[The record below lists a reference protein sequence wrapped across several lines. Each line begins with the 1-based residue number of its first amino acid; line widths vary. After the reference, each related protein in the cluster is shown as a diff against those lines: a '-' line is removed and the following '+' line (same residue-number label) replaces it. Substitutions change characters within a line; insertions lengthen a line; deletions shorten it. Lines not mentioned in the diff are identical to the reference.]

1 MSDNE
6 NIEFKFSY
14 LALKL
19 LGKNLYSNAWAALSE
34 LVANSLDANA
44 KDIYLYI
51 DMRDKR
57 NSTIEVFDNGDG
69 MSYAELRNNYVHIG
83 RNRRLDQENSEN
95 VMGRKGIGKLAALYL
110 SRHYY
115 VSTKTEGAKK
125 ITYEMDFSKEKED
138 SNDEHP
144 EMNKVDF
151 HNFDNSNFNDFSSGT
166 MIRMEDVDL
175 KGYADVS
182 IKSLNNV
189 LSDFFAID
197 SMNEKNIYLKI
208 VTSDS
213 TNEVSFEKIKKVT
226 PFNNM
231 VQILCFDDET
241 YKRLK
246 QEHGNNYYSI
256 GYKKFK
262 EHTYTG
268 NTEVIREKL
277 EKKAYFV
284 PPKIDNE
291 NSETKYG
298 EIKGWIGIHSS
309 IEKETAKANDP
320 NFEKNK
326 LYNPMKLRVYVR
338 NKLAI
343 DNFLPVINNTQVFV
357 NFIEGEISYDVL
369 DDNDFPDIA
378 TTSRQNMDE
387 NDRRVIDLAEEMRSK
402 ITQLIR
408 KRQKLSKIIADN
420 EADLTQKSNTA
431 AKAALAETIDKTV
444 QKVTKESEQNNE
456 ALSTKA
462 DVLRYAEEIK
472 SSVLKNVQGETI
484 KNNYKIFFSH
494 SRKNKEIIDF
504 FHRILKS
511 IGVKEEEMFY
521 TSKDNRPEIE
531 VKQSLAN
538 ISKSNILDTNTIMFF
553 YSTKEFLESEYCMF
567 EGGAAWAT
575 RTQED
580 FFIVFDE
587 YDNIPK
593 YLSFADEFLL
603 GLTKETNI
611 LIGNIY
617 NGIIQSLNFLIKHI
631 NVGREIN
638 QESKVSLFSEVDF
651 PDKVEMKKGIR
662 PHLNEDV
669 ITYWN
674 EYVNN
679 GIYEEARKQKYI

>member
-1 MSDNE
+1 MDNNE

-44 KDIYLYI
+44 MDVYLYI
-51 DMRDKR
+51 DMRNKR
-57 NSTIEVFDNGDG
+57 KSVIEVFDNGDG
-69 MSYAELRNNYVHIG
+69 MSFEDLRDNYVHIG
-83 RNRRLDQENSEN
+83 RNRRLEQENSEN

-115 VSTKTEGAKK
+115 VSTKTKGTKK
-125 ITYEMDFSKEKED
+125 LTYEMDFSKEKED

-144 EMNKVDF
+144 EMNSVSF
-151 HNFDNSNFNDFSSGT
+151 HNFDNAFFNDFSSGT
-166 MIRMEDVDL
+166 MIRMENVDL

-197 SMNEKNIYLKI
+197 SMSEKNIYLKI
-208 VTSDS
+208 VTLDAER
-213 TNEVSFEKIKKVT
+213 EVSFEKVKKVT

-241 YKRLK
+241 YSRLNK
-246 QEHGNNYYSI
+246 EHGDNSYSI

-262 EHTYTG
+262 EQAYTG
-268 NTEVIREKL
+268 HTEVIREKL
-277 EKKAYFV
+277 EKKSYSIPSKF
-284 PPKIDNE
+284 DNE
-291 NSETKYG
+291 DAETKYG

-309 IEKETAKANDP
+309 IEKETAKANDS

-343 DNFLPVINNTQVFV
+343 DNLLPVINNTQVFV
-357 NFIEGEISYDVL
+357 NFIEGEISYDIL

-387 NDRRVIDLAEEMRSK
+387 NDRRVIDLAEEMKSK

-408 KRQKLSKIIADN
+408 KRQKLSKDIAEN
-420 EADLTQKSNTA
+420 EASLTQKSNTT
-431 AKAALAETIDKTV
+431 AKAALAETIDNTV
-444 QKVTKESEQNNE
+444 QKVTKESEQSNE
-456 ALSTKA
+456 TLSTRNY
-462 DVLRYAEEIK
+462 VLKYVEEIK
-472 SSVLKNVQGETI
+472 SNVLKSVKGETI

-504 FHRILKS
+504 FYCILKF
-511 IGVKEEEMFY
+511 IGVREEEMFY
-521 TSKDNRPEIE
+521 TSKDARPEIE
-531 VKQSLAN
+531 VKKSLAD
-538 ISKSNILDTNTIMFF
+538 ISKKNIIDTNTIMFF

-587 YDNIPK
+587 FENIPR
-593 YLSFADEFLL
+593 YLNFVDEFLL
-603 GLTKETNI
+603 NLTKETDI
-611 LIGNIY
+611 LTGNIY
-617 NGIIQSLNFLIKHI
+617 NGIIQSLNFLINHI

-638 QESKVSLFSEVDF
+638 QESKVPLFSEENF
-651 PDKVEMKKGIR
+651 PDKVEIKRGIL
-662 PHLNEDV
+662 PKLNKDI
-669 ITYWN
+669 ITYWDT
-674 EYVNN
+674 YVNN
-679 GIYEEARKQKYI
+679 GVYQEAQTKGYI